1 MVKVKILMVC
11 LGNICRSPLAQGILE
26 SKVNPRKVFV
36 DSAGTAGYHEGKVP
50 DLRSINIAK
59 KNGIN
64 IQDQKARQFTRDDF
78 NNFSKIYVMDK
89 NNYKNVILLAETFQ
103 EKAKVQLLLED
114 QKEVL
119 DPFYGGEDGFN
130 YCFQLLDE
138 ACNRIRKSLY

>member
-36 DSAGTAGYHEGKVP
+36 DSAGTAAYHEGNAP

-59 KNGIN
+59 KNGIT

-114 QKEVL
+114 QKEVP
-119 DPFYGGEDGFN
+119 DPFYGGEDCFN

>member
-1 MVKVKILMVC
+1 
-11 LGNICRSPLAQGILE
+11 
-26 SKVNPRKVFV
+26 
-36 DSAGTAGYHEGKVP
+36 
-50 DLRSINIAK
+50 
-59 KNGIN
+59 
-64 IQDQKARQFTRDDF
+64 
-78 NNFSKIYVMDK
+78 MDK

-103 EKAKVQLLLED
+103 EKAKVQLLLKD

>member
-36 DSAGTAGYHEGKVP
+36 DSAGTAAYHEGNAP

-59 KNGIN
+59 KNGIT
-64 IQDQKARQFTRDDF
+64 IQDQRARQFTRDDF
-78 NNFSKIYVMDK
+78 NSFSKIYVMDK

-138 ACNRIRKSLY
+138 ACNRIRKSL